1 MAEVV
6 LRHDDDV
13 MEFSSIESMSDDD
26 GIEIKSKGK
35 RPVAKK
41 INKTTFKQ
49 YQKPKPQQ
57 SQYQPP
63 SRPQPI
69 YRPPPPDI
77 EDNTFES
84 FSNPQKAFATSNI
97 NTTVDNDDDVSIMS
111 SLPEDDHQEPYEEE
125 VQLPSPGFSSIEEE
139 KQDMVYKF
147 HRLESKGCKLSKKYN
162 MHSDINEM
170 RGEYNRI
177 KRDSELNSSL
187 KFSRRM
193 LMACVSG
200 MEFINKTYDPFQ
212 VELNGW
218 SENVMEN
225 LNDGDFDN
233 VFERLHDKYSG
244 KVNTPPEMELMLS
257 LTGSALMFHITSSMF
272 KNIPAMGDPA
282 MMRNMV
288 KNMTKQQQ
296 DEGNQGSGAPTG
308 GKGFDFSNLSSMFSA
323 FQPPQQPQSS
333 RTNVSRQP
341 PRDSPQQSIVSD
353 DSDNFSQSSNES
365 GYVRNVALSEGTALN
380 KRGRKSKITMS
391 KANTIN
397 I

>member
-6 LRHDDDV
+6 IKHDDDV
-13 MEFSSIESMSDDD
+13 MEFSDIDSMSED
-26 GIEIKSKGK
+26 GSIQLKSKVK
-35 RPVAKK
+35 NKK
-41 INKTTFKQ
+41 PYFKA
-49 YQKPKPQQ
+49 YQKPKAMQ
-57 SQYQPP
+57 
-63 SRPQPI
+63 
-69 YRPPPPDI
+69 PPPPIQKPRAQPPRQRPPDMDLD
-77 EDNTFES
+77 DNTFES
-84 FSNPQKAFATSNI
+84 FSNPQKAFTAPTGNPD
-97 NTTVDNDDDVSIMS
+97 VEDEDNASIMS
-111 SLPEDDHQEPYEEE
+111 SVQEDAHESYEEE
-125 VQLPSPGFSSIEEE
+125 TQQPSPGFSTIDEE

-147 HRLESKGCKLSKKYN
+147 HRLESKGCKLSKKFN

-170 RGEYNRI
+170 RAEYSRI

-225 LNDGDFDN
+225 LNDGDYDN

-272 KNIPAMGDPA
+272 KNVPAMGDPA

-288 KNMTKQQQ
+288 KNMAKQQQ
-296 DEGNQGSGAPTG
+296 DTPQNGGGAKQP
-308 GKGFDFSNLSSMFSA
+308 GFDFSNLSSMFTS
-323 FQPPQQPQSS
+323 FQPPQQPQPS
-333 RTNVSRQP
+333 RATDNHPTRHN
-341 PRDSPQQSIVSD
+341 DSPQPSVTSN
-353 DSDNFSQSSNES
+353 DSGSRSSSGS
-365 GYVRNVALSEGTALN
+365 GYIRNVALSEGTALN
-380 KRGRKSKITMS
+380 NKRGRKTKITMS
-391 KANTIN
+391 KENTIN